1 MKKKGKFFFS
11 LSPFFKTLFFSP
23 SLSRKLKKTPP
34 NKLTVEVREPLGDL
48 RAPSR
53 GVLVRVVTLDGSHG
67 RMLLRRRWSR
77 ARGGGARRGML
88 LLLLRRRRR
97 SQARPL
103 RLRLRCH
110 DPLERAPTDEGL
122 HNVAVF
128 VYQRSS
134 FFLGGV
140 GEVVNVFFGKRG
152 RMGVGRMEVEF
163 AAAARRT
170 SRGSRGSILPPP
182 LASIPPE
189 PRIQNLPFTSGRLAC
204 PDADVLGDV
213 LVAQAAEHP
222 RLVREVDGVE
232 RRPATEALDGDP
244 RGQRAGRG
252 AVGGVLRDL
261 DCFFLS
267 VIRVFRGEGKKG

>member
-1 MKKKGKFFFS
+1 MKKKASFFFLS
-11 LSPFFKTLFFSP
+11 LLSLKLSFSLP
-23 SLSRKLKKTPP
+23 LSLENSRRPPP

-88 LLLLRRRRR
+88 LLLRRRRRR

-140 GEVVNVFFGKRG
+140 GEVVNVFLEREGGWGSRK
-152 RMGVGRMEVEF
+152 VEF

-170 SRGSRGSILPPP
+170 SRGSRGSILPPLWRQSPPNPESKISP
-182 LASIPPE
+182 LPLVDWLAPTPMYLVMYLWLRPRSTRASCA
-189 PRIQNLPFTSGRLAC
+189 RSTASSA
-204 PDADVLGDV
+204 
-213 LVAQAAEHP
+213 
-222 RLVREVDGVE
+222 
-232 RRPATEALDGDP
+232 DP
-244 RGQRAGRG
+244 RRRRLTATLVGSVPAGEPW
-252 AVGGVLRDL
+252 GVYSATSTV
-261 DCFFLS
+261 FF
-267 VIRVFRGEGKKG
+267 